1 MASELKRAKA
11 KVMDMTDVKERG
23 PFNPVR
29 QESGDYLAKIVDVF
43 ETDSKAGDPM
53 WVFAVQLDEQKS
65 AVYPMYC
72 LLNPDNFWKIRMMC
86 VATGMAIPKK
96 RIKIEPAKLIG
107 KMIGISLEDDEYDGK
122 MKSVIDKA
130 FPKSELGGKAD
141 DEDIDDDDVDDEDED
156 DDEPEPP
163 KKSKKAPAKK
173 SKKKAAPVEED
184 DDEDEDEEDDDE
196 DDEDEEEEVPVKK
209 KAAGKKVKGSTKV
222 PAKKAKAKKKAKVE
236 DDDDDDVDD
245 DDLDELDVDDI

>member
-1 MASELKRAKA
+1 
-11 KVMDMTDVKERG
+11 MDMTDVKDRG

-43 ETDSKAGDPM
+43 EGDSKAGDPM

-86 VATGMAIPKK
+86 VAAGMAIPKK

-107 KMIGISLEDDEYDGK
+107 KMIGVSLEDDEYDGK
-122 MKSVIDKA
+122 LKSIVDKA

-141 DEDIDDDDVDDEDED
+141 DGDIDDEDVEDEED

-173 SKKKAAPVEED
+173 SKKKAPVEEDED
-184 DDEDEDEEDDDE
+184 DDEDEDEPDDEDDDE
-196 DDEDEEEEVPVKK
+196 DEDEEEEVPVKK
-209 KAAGKKVKGSTKV
+209 KVTGKKVKGSTKV
-222 PAKKAKAKKKAKVE
+222 PAKKAKAKKKAKPVE
-236 DDDDDDVDD
+236 DDDDDDDVDD